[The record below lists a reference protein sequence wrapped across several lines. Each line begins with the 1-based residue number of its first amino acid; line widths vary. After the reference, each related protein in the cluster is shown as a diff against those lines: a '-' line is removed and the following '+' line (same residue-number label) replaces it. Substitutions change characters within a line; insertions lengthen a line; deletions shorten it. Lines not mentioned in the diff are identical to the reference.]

1 MAIKILIYHFVSPS
15 FKFTFKIIVVLC
27 LHLAHSISCSF
38 TNIMPRRDPV
48 RSICWPSDYGSGYKD
63 GPELICCVE
72 GRQPQ
77 IHEVWIFG
85 ENGDTLEVFPTARV
99 DVGDFVGDFLLPIS
113 LLNIWRRIPMFV
125 RNSING
131 RVKWISVPNFLR
143 NDGTPWTLNLLD
155 PYTNLGGR
163 GSSTS
168 LNLVSGSGG
177 YFDGVSINWNQ
188 PTCVLRIYHQ
198 RIFENTCSAACRARD
213 NISME
218 NCTYRMQSSSTCRHP
233 SAVV

>member
-1 MAIKILIYHFVSPS
+1 MSRRELVGSIHCPS
-15 FKFTFKIIVVLC
+15 N
-27 LHLAHSISCSF
+27 S
-38 TNIMPRRDPV
+38 
-48 RSICWPSDYGSGYKD
+48 GSGD
-63 GPELICCVE
+63 DEVPEFIYCVD
-72 GRQPQ
+72 GRQLE
-77 IHEVWIFG
+77 IHEVCTFEEDG
-85 ENGDTLEVFPTARV
+85 VTRKVHPNARV
-99 DVGDFVGDFLLPIS
+99 DVAAFIGECFATNYLAPT
-113 LLNIWRRIPMFV
+113 WRRIHMFG

-198 RIFENTCSAACRARD
+198 RIF
-213 NISME
+213 
-218 NCTYRMQSSSTCRHP
+218 
-233 SAVV
+233 